1 MNNKKSLLIGTVLLS
16 LFSSLSIK
24 AFSVI
29 NHNDISH
36 NFSGLYFTGQ
46 YRPAVSHF
54 SSFTVSES
62 NFATQELVMLQPDNR
77 WSIDLKESITQGTKF
92 SGAYTAKFQD
102 NAASFSGAIGYSYP
116 ENLKFEFEVSYEKFD
131 VKTTQGYQVTNTAVF
146 ALARKTISIPQDSGN
161 TQNNQYVVMKNSG
174 LSIAS
179 IMINSCYDMSFYNLV
194 VSPYICAGIG
204 EDFIKFFDTLYI
216 KLAYQG
222 KLGVNYSL
230 SSRFNIFADVYYHKV
245 IGNQFKNLN
254 VIHAVALTDFPKATS
269 AIATLN
275 VAYFGGEAGIRFIL

>member
-1 MNNKKSLLIGTVLLS
+1 MNNKKSLLIGTILLS
-16 LFSSLSIK
+16 LFSSLPIK

-29 NHNDISH
+29 NHSDISS
-36 NFSGLYFTGQ
+36 NVNGLYFTGQ

-54 SSFTVSES
+54 SGFTVRET
-62 NFATQELVMLQPDNR
+62 NIATQQLVSLNTDKNENH
-77 WSIDLKESITQGTKF
+77 IITGGSF
-92 SGAYTAKFQD
+92 SGIYTAKFQD

-116 ENLKFEFEVSYEKFD
+116 EGLKFEIEISYEKFG
-131 VKTTQGYQVTNTAVF
+131 VKSTKNYQSTNAVIF
-146 ALARKTISIPQDSGN
+146 ALARQVTSSNPSCGK
-161 TQNNQYVVMKNSG
+161 YVVMKNSG
-174 LSIAS
+174 LSVAS
-179 IMINSCYDMSFYNLV
+179 VMINGCYNMSFYNLV

-204 EDFIKFFDTLYI
+204 EDFIEFFDTLYI

-230 SSRFNIFADVYYHKV
+230 SSRFNIFADMYYHKV

-254 VIHAVALTDFPKATS
+254 VIHAVALDTFPKVTS

-275 VAYFGGEAGIRFIL
+275 VAYFGGEVGIRFIL